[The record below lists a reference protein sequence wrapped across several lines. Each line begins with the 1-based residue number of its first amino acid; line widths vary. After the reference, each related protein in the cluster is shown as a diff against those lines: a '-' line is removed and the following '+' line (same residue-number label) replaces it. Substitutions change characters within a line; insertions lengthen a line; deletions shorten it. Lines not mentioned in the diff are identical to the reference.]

1 MLFFLVLEESV
12 KEVFFMIK
20 ISLYENAF
28 DSIQHGIEH
37 LEIAKNE
44 CSHIDYKHAL
54 LALFQGVELL
64 LKQLLYFK
72 SPIYVFCKNSL
83 YKKCNDPLNPTLDEL
98 FECKSL
104 EIGELCREVKKY
116 YNEFKSLKIVEDL
129 AKERNKIQHFAIKF
143 DEKKLVEDILKLNHK
158 VITPSLRIIAEEI
171 DALDIDKDELNM
183 KIEKIFNLWDI
194 AEKEEKDL
202 NLDSKIFFRSGC
214 PDCGNYSLFIFFE
227 DGSNP
232 TSYYCTSCNHSEE
245 KIDTSELH
253 ICPECGWQSLIY
265 SKNLGGGVCLCDT
278 CSFCK
283 ESVLVDMIY
292 CDMCNTYEIEGECK
306 CNRDNEL

>member
-1 MLFFLVLEESV
+1 M
-12 KEVFFMIK
+12 
-20 ISLYENAF
+20 
-28 DSIQHGIEH
+28 
-37 LEIAKNE
+37 
-44 CSHIDYKHAL
+44 
-54 LALFQGVELL
+54 FQGVELL

-158 VITPSLRIIAEEI
+158 VITPSLRIIAEEV

-194 AEKEEKDL
+194 AEKEEKVL
-202 NLDSKIFFRSGC
+202 NLDSKYFLEVDVLIVAITRYLSFLKMEVIQQVIIVQVVIILKKKLIQVNYIFAQSVV
-214 PDCGNYSLFIFFE
+214 GN
-227 DGSNP
+227 
-232 TSYYCTSCNHSEE
+232 H
-245 KIDTSELH
+245 
-253 ICPECGWQSLIY
+253 
-265 SKNLGGGVCLCDT
+265 
-278 CSFCK
+278 
-283 ESVLVDMIY
+283 
-292 CDMCNTYEIEGECK
+292 
-306 CNRDNEL
+306 